1 MTAMM
6 ARRRTLGAQRILGVL
21 AAKCGGDRPVMRIV
35 GGLTIALLAA
45 CSDVRTV
52 ELGEVAE
59 ARSPSGNTA
68 GMPSAPGE
76 VNDAGTT
83 DQAAPDAGATS
94 SGAAG
99 ASSALPP
106 TAADAAVPSTNT
118 RDAQLDDD
126 EDDDSEESGQSDRGR
141 DEEEDAGERSED

>member
-1 MTAMM
+1 MM

-21 AAKCGGDRPVMRIV
+21 AAKCGSDRPVMRIV

-59 ARSPSGNTA
+59 ARSPSA
-68 GMPSAPGE
+68 DMPSAPGE
-76 VNDAGTT
+76 VKDAGTT